1 MTEDSI
7 EKVPAEEQSE
17 DASAERTPTAE
28 QPAES
33 EQYAALREK
42 LMKSNN
48 DTGTVAEALGRRN
61 FLFAL
66 VWIALIALAF
76 TFEQLKTRWEYWT
89 VERKNQLTQDLS
101 DHERKEV
108 TTPSGLKYTDLKLGA
123 GPIPQRGDL
132 LLLEYTLS
140 LLDGTKVA
148 SSRDRNQK
156 ALGFTFGAGAEQSTL
171 IPQGL
176 LEGIGSMHKGGK
188 RRLVVPPELGFGDQ
202 EVFFPD
208 VTVVSHST
216 LIYDVELVKV
226 SIAPS

>member
-1 MTEDSI
+1 MTEEPS
-7 EKVPAEEQSE
+7 
-17 DASAERTPTAE
+17 TPPSPEPEADVSVET
-28 QPAES
+28 QPF
-33 EQYAALREK
+33 AALRAK
-42 LMKSNN
+42 LLNSKN

-61 FLFAL
+61 FLLAL

-89 VERKNQLTQDLS
+89 IERKNQLTQDLS
-101 DHERKEV
+101 DQERQDV
-108 TTPSGLKYTDLKLGA
+108 ITASGLKYTDLKLGA
-123 GPIPQRGDL
+123 GPMPQQGDL

-140 LLDGTKVA
+140 LADGTPVM

-156 ALGFTFGAGAEQSTL
+156 ALAFTYGAGAEQSTL

-188 RRLVVPPELGFGDQ
+188 RRITVPPALGFGDQ
-202 EVFFPD
+202 DVFFPS
-208 VTVVSHST
+208 VTVTAHST
-216 LIYDVELVKV
+216 LIYEVELVKV